1 MSHQALL
8 FCTDEKT
15 TRVVTQVLTELDF
28 VVEPCCEPFVA
39 VKKLMATQFDAIVVD
54 CDNEQ
59 NATLL
64 FKSARNSGSNQGSL
78 AVAVV
83 EGQAGVAK
91 AFRIGANLVLTKPIN
106 VEQSKGTLRV
116 ARGLLKKAEAG
127 KAVAPTSASSAEQTS
142 RLGAGTLDQTRSTG
156 APPATTQKSV
166 AAAPFAA
173 LRTPANF
180 PVPASTAVS
189 SSFEVAHDATPK
201 PEPAE
206 AAFLESIPDRL
217 GNKPAAHVPEILGAS
232 QKAKSPW
239 QPLSGSIGE
248 TKTSLPGTNPDLGSV
263 STGRRP
269 FSTGVSSQ
277 GTGAAVAPAK
287 VKEAPVPAI
296 KTSKTSASDVST
308 LHDVH
313 EAAAEKSFPKGETTE
328 DAPHFTASAHETKSS
343 KMPLVA
349 AIVVIAIG
357 AAGYFG
363 WSKMHVGHRT
373 SVAQDQPSAAV
384 GSSAAASPATG
395 SGQGDE
401 EVVLQSQAAPAS
413 PQSGATQSQPTASP
427 SQPATRLNQQAT
439 QSTTATSV
447 NGKPAAGKTVAV
459 TPTTDSGDE
468 ASSVPEKKAPEGLTV
483 KSNPVVVEEKPV
495 VIDQT
500 IAPPPL
506 QVASAAGDKT
516 IAGLVGNTA
525 LPMPKRAPEVMKVS
539 QGITEGMLLTRV
551 KPVYPPQAVQMHKQ
565 GTVLLSA
572 NISKNGSISDTK
584 LIKGDPILGQ
594 AALAAVK
601 QWKYKP
607 YTLNGQPIDVQTQ
620 IAVNFKLP

>member
-127 KAVAPTSASSAEQTS
+127 KAVAPTSTSSAEQTS

-156 APPATTQKSV
+156 APPATSQKSV

-173 LRTPANF
+173 LRTPTNF

-206 AAFLESIPDRL
+206 AAFLESIPDPL
-217 GNKPAAHVPEILGAS
+217 SNKTIAHVPEILGTS
-232 QKAKSPW
+232 QKTKSPW
-239 QPLSGSIGE
+239 QPLPGSIGE
-248 TKTSLPGTNPDLGSV
+248 TKETSPGSNPELGSV

-269 FSTGVSSQ
+269 FSSGGLS
-277 GTGAAVAPAK
+277 TGAGTAAAPAK
-287 VKEAPVPAI
+287 IKEAPLRVTKAAKP
-296 KTSKTSASDVST
+296 SASDVST
-308 LHDVH
+308 LHNVH
-313 EAAAEKSFPKGETTE
+313 EVAAEKSLPQGEATG
-328 DAPHFTASAHETKSS
+328 DAPHFAESAHETKSS
-343 KMPLVA
+343 KMPLIA
-349 AIVVIAIG
+349 AIVVIAMA

-363 WSKMHVGHRT
+363 WSKMHIGRGS
-373 SVAQDQPSAAV
+373 SVAQGQPNAATV
-384 GSSAAASPATG
+384 GSSAAASPVTE
-395 SGQGDE
+395 SGQADE
-401 EVVLQSQAAPAS
+401 VLVLRSQSGAAQ
-413 PQSGATQSQPTASP
+413 PQSGTMQSQSQPAASQ
-427 SQPATRLNQQAT
+427 SQPATRLNQQTT
-439 QSTTATSV
+439 QSATPVS
-447 NGKPAAGKTVAV
+447 GKPAPGKAVAV
-459 TPTTDSGDE
+459 TTIADSGDE
-468 ASSVPEKKAPEGLTV
+468 AISVPEKKAPEGLTV
-483 KSNPVVVEEKPV
+483 KGNAVVVEEKPV
-495 VIDQT
+495 PVDQT

-506 QVASAAGDKT
+506 QGASAASDKT
-516 IAGLVGNTA
+516 IAGLMGNTP
-525 LPMPKRAPEVMKVS
+525 LPMPKRAEILKVS

-572 NISKNGSISDTK
+572 NINKNGSISDTK
-584 LIKGDPILGQ
+584 LIKGDPILAQ

-607 YTLNGQPIDVQTQ
+607 YTLNGQPVDVQTQ

>member
-1 MSHQALL
+1 MSHHALL

-39 VKKLMATQFDAIVVD
+39 VKKLMATRFDALVVD

-64 FKSARNSGSNQGSL
+64 FKSARSSGSNQGSL
-78 AVAVV
+78 AVAMV

-116 ARGLLKKAEAG
+116 ARGLLKKAEGG
-127 KAVAPTSASSAEQTS
+127 KAVAPTSTSSADQTS

-156 APPATTQKSV
+156 APPATSQKSV

-206 AAFLESIPDRL
+206 AAFLESIPDPL
-217 GNKPAAHVPEILGAS
+217 VNKPAAHVPEILGTS

-239 QPLSGSIGE
+239 QPLSGSAGN
-248 TKTSLPGTNPDLGSV
+248 NPELGPV
-263 STGRRP
+263 STDTRP
-269 FSTGVSSQ
+269 FSTGLSGQ
-277 GTGAAVAPAK
+277 GAGTAVAPARA
-287 VKEAPVPAI
+287 KETPVPAI
-296 KTSKTSASDVST
+296 KTSKPSASDVST
-308 LHDVH
+308 LYSVD
-313 EAAAEKSFPKGETTE
+313 EAAAEKSKAEPAKDETTGH
-328 DAPHFTASAHETKSS
+328 DPHFTASAHETKGS
-343 KMPLVA
+343 KMPLIA
-349 AIVVIAIG
+349 AIVVIAM
-357 AAGYFG
+357 AAGGYFG
-363 WSKMHVGHRT
+363 WSKIHLGQSQ
-373 SVAQDQPSAAV
+373 SVAQGQPTPAPV
-384 GSSAAASPATG
+384 GSSPLRSPATE

-401 EVVLQSQAAPAS
+401 VVVLQSPAARAQ
-413 PQSGATQSQPTASP
+413 PQSATTQSQSQPPASQ

-439 QSTTATSV
+439 QSATATPLS
-447 NGKPAAGKTVAV
+447 GKPAAGKTATV
-459 TPTTDSGDE
+459 PPITDSGDE
-468 ASSVPEKKAPEGLTV
+468 ASSVPAKKAPEGLTV
-483 KSNPVVVEEKPV
+483 KSNPVAVEEKPV
-495 VIDQT
+495 AVDQT

-525 LPMPKRAPEVMKVS
+525 LPMPKSAAEVLKVS
-539 QGITEGMLLTRV
+539 QGITDGMIVKRV
-551 KPVYPPQAVQMHKQ
+551 RPIYPAQAMQMHKE

-572 NISKNGSISDTK
+572 IIGKNGSISNTK
-584 LIKGDPILGQ
+584 LIKGDPILFQ

-601 QWKYKP
+601 QWRYKP
-607 YTLNGQPIDVQTQ
+607 YTLNGQPIDVQTE
-620 IAVNFKLP
+620 ISVNFKLP

>member
-1 MSHQALL
+1 MSHPALL

-64 FKSARNSGSNQGSL
+64 FKSARNSTSNQGSL

-127 KAVAPTSASSAEQTS
+127 KPTASLSGGEQTS

-156 APPATTQKSV
+156 APPASSQKSV

-173 LRTPANF
+173 LRTPNNF
-180 PVPASTAVS
+180 PVPVSTAVS
-189 SSFEVAHDATPK
+189 SSFEVDRDATPE

-206 AAFLESIPDRL
+206 AAFLESIPDTL
-217 GNKPAAHVPEILGAS
+217 ANESAALVPEILGS
-232 QKAKSPW
+232 TKKEKSPW

-248 TKTSLPGTNPDLGSV
+248 TKGTSRGNNPELGPV

-269 FSTGVSSQ
+269 FSNGLSTH
-277 GTGAAVAPAK
+277 GTGTAAAPAK
-287 VKEAPVPAI
+287 AKETPVPAI
-296 KTSKTSASDVST
+296 KTPKTSTSEAST
-308 LHDVH
+308 LHSVH
-313 EAAAEKSFPKGETTE
+313 EAAAEKSKAEFPEGETTG
-328 DAPHFTASAHETKSS
+328 DTPQFTQSAHETNSS
-343 KMPLVA
+343 KMPLIA
-349 AIVVIAIG
+349 AIVVIAMA

-363 WSKMHVGHRT
+363 WSRMHVGHSS
-373 SVAQDQPSAAV
+373 SVAEDQPTAAAV
-384 GSSAAASPATG
+384 GSSQVSSPATEL
-395 SGQGDE
+395 GQAYGQATP
-401 EVVLQSQAAPAS
+401 QSQAPGQLS
-413 PQSGATQSQPTASP
+413 QSQPLP
-427 SQPATRLNQQAT
+427 NQPQSTTRLNQQ
-439 QSTTATSV
+439 QVIEFSPTAISPS
-447 NGKPAAGKTVAV
+447 GKPAPGKVA
-459 TPTTDSGDE
+459 TAAASPDSGDE
-468 ASSVPEKKAPEGLTV
+468 AISVPVKKAPEGLTV
-483 KSNPVVVEEKPV
+483 KSNPIVVEEKPV
-495 VIDQT
+495 PMDQT

-506 QVASAAGDKT
+506 QVASVAGDKT
-516 IAGLVGNTA
+516 IAGLVGNTP
-525 LPMPKRAPEVMKVS
+525 LPMPKRAPEVLRIS
-539 QGITEGMLLTRV
+539 QGITEGMLLKKV
-551 KPVYPPQAVQMHKQ
+551 KPTYPPQAVQMRKQ

-584 LIKGDPILGQ
+584 LISGDPMLGQ

-607 YTLNGQPIDVQTQ
+607 YTLNGQPVDVQTQ
-620 IAVNFKLP
+620 IAINFKLP

>member
-127 KAVAPTSASSAEQTS
+127 KPVASTSTSSAEQTS

-156 APPATTQKSV
+156 APPTTSQKSF

-180 PVPASTAVS
+180 PVPVSTAVS

-206 AAFLESIPDRL
+206 AAFLESIPDPL
-217 GNKPAAHVPEILGAS
+217 VNKPAAHVPEILGTS
-232 QKAKSPW
+232 PKTKSPW
-239 QPLSGSIGE
+239 QPLSGSAGN
-248 TKTSLPGTNPDLGSV
+248 NPELGPV
-263 STGRRP
+263 STGTRP
-269 FSTGVSSQ
+269 FSTGLSGQ
-277 GTGAAVAPAK
+277 GAGTAVAPAK
-287 VKEAPVPAI
+287 VKEAPLPAT
-296 KTSKTSASDVST
+296 KTAKAGASDVST
-308 LHDVH
+308 LHDAH
-313 EAAAEKSFPKGETTE
+313 EGAAEKSLPNSDATG
-328 DAPHFTASAHETKSS
+328 DAPHFTASAHETKGS
-343 KMPLVA
+343 KMPIIA
-349 AIVVIAIG
+349 AIVVIALA

-363 WSKMHVGHRT
+363 WSKVHIGHSP
-373 SVAQDQPSAAV
+373 SVAQEPSAAPV
-384 GSSAAASPATG
+384 GSSAAAAPATG

-401 EVVLQSQAAPAS
+401 EVVLQSQAAPA
-413 PQSGATQSQPTASP
+413 QSQSATMQSQAQPTTSQ
-427 SQPATRLNQQAT
+427 SQPATRLNQQST
-439 QSTTATSV
+439 QSATATPAS
-447 NGKPAAGKTVAV
+447 GKPAAGKTVAA
-459 TPTTDSGDE
+459 TPVADSADE
-468 ASSVPEKKAPEGLTV
+468 ATSVPEKKAPEGLTV
-483 KSNPVVVEEKPV
+483 KSNPVLVEEKPV

-516 IAGLVGNTA
+516 IAGLVGNTP
-525 LPMPKRAPEVMKVS
+525 LPMPKRAPEILKVS

-551 KPVYPPQAVQMHKQ
+551 KPVYPAQAVQMHKQ

-572 NISKNGSISDTK
+572 NINKNGSISDTK
-584 LIKGDPILGQ
+584 LIKGDPILAQ

-607 YTLNGQPIDVQTQ
+607 YTLNGQPVDVQTQ

>member
-127 KAVAPTSASSAEQTS
+127 KAVAPTSTSSAEQTS

-156 APPATTQKSV
+156 APPTTSQKSI

-173 LRTPANF
+173 LRTPTNF

-189 SSFEVAHDATPK
+189 ASFEVAHDATPK

-206 AAFLESIPDRL
+206 AAFLESIPDPL
-217 GNKPAAHVPEILGAS
+217 GNKTATHVPEILGTS
-232 QKAKSPW
+232 QKTKSPW
-239 QPLSGSIGE
+239 QPLPGSAGN
-248 TKTSLPGTNPDLGSV
+248 NPELGPV

-269 FSTGVSSQ
+269 FSTGLSSGA
-277 GTGAAVAPAK
+277 GTAVAPAK
-287 VKEAPVPAI
+287 VKEAPLPAI

-308 LHDVH
+308 LHNVH
-313 EAAAEKSFPKGETTE
+313 EVTAEKSLAQEETAGDT
-328 DAPHFTASAHETKSS
+328 PQFTGSAHETKGS
-343 KMPLVA
+343 KMPLIA
-349 AIVVIAIG
+349 AIVVIAMA

-363 WSKMHVGHRT
+363 WSKMHISH
-373 SVAQDQPSAAV
+373 SPAVAQGPTAVPV
-384 GSSAAASPATG
+384 GSSAVPAPGTQ
-395 SGQGDE
+395 SGQGDD
-401 EVVLQSQAAPAS
+401 EVVLQSQAVPA
-413 PQSGATQSQPTASP
+413 QSQSATMQSQSQPTAGQ

-439 QSTTATSV
+439 QSATSTPAS
-447 NGKPAAGKTVAV
+447 GKPAAGKTVAV

-468 ASSVPEKKAPEGLTV
+468 AISAPAKKAPEGLTV
-483 KSNPVVVEEKPV
+483 KSDPVVVEEKPV
-495 VIDQT
+495 VIEQT

-516 IAGLVGNTA
+516 IAGLVGNTP
-525 LPMPKRAPEVMKVS
+525 LPMPKRAPEVLKVS

-551 KPVYPPQAVQMHKQ
+551 KPIYPPQAVQMHKQ
-565 GTVLLSA
+565 GAVLLSA
-572 NISKNGSISDTK
+572 NISKNGSISDAK

>member
-64 FKSARNSGSNQGSL
+64 FKSARNSTSNQGSL

-127 KAVAPTSASSAEQTS
+127 KPNASLSGGEQTS

-156 APPATTQKSV
+156 APLASPQKSV

-173 LRTPANF
+173 LRTPNNF
-180 PVPASTAVS
+180 PVPVSTAVS
-189 SSFEVAHDATPK
+189 SSFEVANDATPK

-206 AAFLESIPDRL
+206 AAFLESIPDPL
-217 GNKPAAHVPEILGAS
+217 ANKPAAHVPEILGS
-232 QKAKSPW
+232 TKKEKSPW

-248 TKTSLPGTNPDLGSV
+248 TKETSPGSNPDLGAV
-263 STGRRP
+263 STGGRP
-269 FSTGVSSQ
+269 FSTGLSGH
-277 GTGAAVAPAK
+277 GTGTAAAPAK
-287 VKEAPVPAI
+287 AKETPVPVI
-296 KTSKTSASDVST
+296 KTPKTSTSEVST
-308 LHDVH
+308 LHNVH
-313 EAAAEKSFPKGETTE
+313 EAAAEKSKAELHTDETTG
-328 DAPHFTASAHETKSS
+328 DTPQFTQSAHETKSS
-343 KMPLVA
+343 KIPVIA
-349 AIVVIAIG
+349 AIVVIAMA

-363 WSKMHVGHRT
+363 WSKMHVGHSS
-373 SVAQDQPSAAV
+373 SVAQGQPTAAAV
-384 GSSAAASPATG
+384 GSSQVPSPATEL
-395 SGQGDE
+395 GQADGHATP
-401 EVVLQSQAAPAS
+401 QSQALGQSS
-413 PQSGATQSQPTASP
+413 PSPSLPNQPQPT
-427 SQPATRLNQQAT
+427 TRLNQQQGTESAAT
-439 QSTTATSV
+439 ALPVSTR
-447 NGKPAAGKTVAV
+447 PAPGKTVAA
-459 TPTTDSGDE
+459 TPSPASGDE
-468 ASSVPEKKAPEGLTV
+468 PTSVPEKKAPEGLTV
-483 KSNPVVVEEKPV
+483 KSNPIVVEEKPV
-495 VIDQT
+495 PLDQT

-506 QVASAAGDKT
+506 QVASVAGDKT
-516 IAGLVGNTA
+516 IAGLVGNTP
-525 LPMPKRAPEVMKVS
+525 LPMPKRAPEILKVS
-539 QGITEGMLLTRV
+539 QGITEGMLL
-551 KPVYPPQAVQMHKQ
+551 KKINPIYPSQAVQLRKQ

-572 NISKNGSISDTK
+572 NITKTGSISDTK
-584 LIKGDPILGQ
+584 LIKGDPILAQ

-607 YTLNGQPIDVQTQ
+607 YTLNGQPVDVQTQ
-620 IAVNFKLP
+620 IAINFKLP

>member
-127 KAVAPTSASSAEQTS
+127 KPTASLSGGEQTS
-142 RLGAGTLDQTRSTG
+142 RLGAGTLDQTQSTG
-156 APPATTQKSV
+156 APPASSQKSV
-166 AAAPFAA
+166 AAAPFTA
-173 LRTPANF
+173 LRTPNNF

-206 AAFLESIPDRL
+206 AAFLESIPDPL
-217 GNKPAAHVPEILGAS
+217 VSKPAAHVPEILGTS
-232 QKAKSPW
+232 QKTKSPW
-239 QPLSGSIGE
+239 QPLPGSTGE
-248 TKTSLPGTNPDLGSV
+248 TEPSVPGTNPELGSV

-269 FSTGVSSQ
+269 FSTGLSSGA
-277 GTGAAVAPAK
+277 GTAVAPAK
-287 VKEAPVPAI
+287 VKEAPLPTI

-308 LHDVH
+308 LHNVH
-313 EAAAEKSFPKGETTE
+313 EVTAEKSLAQEETAGDT
-328 DAPHFTASAHETKSS
+328 PQFTGSAHETKGS
-343 KMPLVA
+343 KMPLTA
-349 AIVVIAIG
+349 AIVVIAMA

-363 WSKMHVGHRT
+363 WSKMHVGHSP
-373 SVAQDQPSAAV
+373 SVAQEPTAATV
-384 GSSAAASPATG
+384 GSSAVPAPGTQ
-395 SGQGDE
+395 SGQGDD
-401 EVVLQSQAAPAS
+401 EVVLQSQSAPA
-413 PQSGATQSQPTASP
+413 QSLSVTMQSQSQPTASQ

-439 QSTTATSV
+439 QSATSTSAS
-447 NGKPAAGKTVAV
+447 GKPAAGKAVAV

-468 ASSVPEKKAPEGLTV
+468 AISAPAKKAPEGLTV
-483 KSNPVVVEEKPV
+483 KSDPVVVEEKPL

-506 QVASAAGDKT
+506 QVASVAGDKT
-516 IAGLVGNTA
+516 IAGLVGNTP
-525 LPMPKRAPEVMKVS
+525 LPMPKRAPEILKVS

-551 KPVYPPQAVQMHKQ
+551 KPIYPPQAVQMHKQ
-565 GTVLLSA
+565 GMVLLSA

-594 AALAAVK
+594 AALTAVK

>member
-39 VKKLMATQFDAIVVD
+39 VKKLMATQFDALVVD

-59 NATLL
+59 NAALL
-64 FKSARNSGSNQGSL
+64 FKSARNSGSNKGSL

-106 VEQSKGTLRV
+106 IEQSKGTLRV

-127 KAVAPTSASSAEQTS
+127 KAAPTSTSSAEQTS

-156 APPATTQKSV
+156 APPATAQKSV

-173 LRTPANF
+173 LRTPSNF

-189 SSFEVAHDATPK
+189 SSFEVANDATPK

-206 AAFLESIPDRL
+206 AAFLESIPDPL
-217 GNKPAAHVPEILGAS
+217 ANKPGAHVPEILGTS

-239 QPLSGSIGE
+239 QPLSSSAGN
-248 TKTSLPGTNPDLGSV
+248 NPELGPV
-263 STGRRP
+263 STGTRP
-269 FSTGVSSQ
+269 FSTGLSGQ
-277 GTGAAVAPAK
+277 GAGTAVAPARA
-287 VKEAPVPAI
+287 KETPVPAI
-296 KTSKTSASDVST
+296 KPSKTSASDIST
-308 LHDVH
+308 LHNVH
-313 EAAAEKSFPKGETTE
+313 EAAAEESRAEPPKDETTG
-328 DAPHFTASAHETKSS
+328 DAPHFTASAHETKGS
-343 KMPLVA
+343 KMPLIA
-349 AIVVIAIG
+349 AIVVIAMA

-363 WSKMHVGHRT
+363 WSKMHVGHGR
-373 SVAQDQPSAAV
+373 SVAQQPAAARV
-384 GSSAAASPATG
+384 GSSAAASPATE

-401 EVVLQSQAAPAS
+401 EVVLQSPAAPAQ
-413 PQSGATQSQPTASP
+413 PQSATTQSKSQPTANQ

-439 QSTTATSV
+439 QSATATPVS
-447 NGKPAAGKTVAV
+447 GKPAAGKTATV
-459 TPTTDSGDE
+459 PPITDSGDE
-468 ASSVPEKKAPEGLTV
+468 ASSVKKAPEGLTV
-483 KSNPVVVEEKPV
+483 KSNPVVVEEKPMA
-495 VIDQT
+495 IDQA

-516 IAGLVGNTA
+516 IAGLVGNTS
-525 LPMPKRAPEVMKVS
+525 LPIPKRDTEVLKVS
-539 QGITEGMLLTRV
+539 QGITDGMILKRV
-551 KPVYPPQAVQMHKQ
+551 RPIYPAQAMQMHKE

-572 NISKNGSISDTK
+572 IIGKNGSISNTK
-584 LIKGDPILGQ
+584 LIKGDPILFQ

-607 YTLNGQPIDVQTQ
+607 YTLNGQPIDVQTE
-620 IAVNFKLP
+620 ISVNFKLP